1 MTLPT
6 SFSPWHI
13 YHSQSKQEIRAISPV
28 WERLPPRFTS
38 PSRFSWWSS
47 DSFVFG
53 AGQTVARVM
62 LIKPRAKALVSHRL
76 NTLRELSLAQQS
88 RAVASVLSICWR
100 ITRSLM
106 CCWSVQALVHHH
118 LLLADAIH
126 FSVIWDWLSP
136 LRMPSIFLSKL
147 QSMRVELYLVH
158 YDGWCFWRDFSNW
171 MWLARLL
178 TVRKDGSCNDSLTQT
193 GFGWWGALCGAFK
206 VQQLVQL
213 IHDPIST
220 RSSMEL
226 KLNVG
231 RDSLI
236 VWNKNNF
243 PTLILADVN
252 ILFRC
257 GFSCRAEHSLNI
269 LDLGLLFIH
278 NSRGSVR
285 VGWMDE
291 ARTH

>member
-1 MTLPT
+1 M
-6 SFSPWHI
+6 
-13 YHSQSKQEIRAISPV
+13 

-136 LRMPSIFLSKL
+136 LRMPSNFSLETTKYACWALFGALWWLVFLKRLLKL
-147 QSMRVELYLVH
+147 NVM
-158 YDGWCFWRDFSNW
+158 
-171 MWLARLL
+171 ARLL

-193 GFGWWGALCGAFK
+193 GFGCGGPSVVHLRCNSLC
-206 VQQLVQL
+206 
-213 IHDPIST
+213 
-220 RSSMEL
+220 
-226 KLNVG
+226 N
-231 RDSLI
+231 
-236 VWNKNNF
+236 
-243 PTLILADVN
+243 
-252 ILFRC
+252 
-257 GFSCRAEHSLNI
+257 
-269 LDLGLLFIH
+269 
-278 NSRGSVR
+278 
-285 VGWMDE
+285 
-291 ARTH
+291 